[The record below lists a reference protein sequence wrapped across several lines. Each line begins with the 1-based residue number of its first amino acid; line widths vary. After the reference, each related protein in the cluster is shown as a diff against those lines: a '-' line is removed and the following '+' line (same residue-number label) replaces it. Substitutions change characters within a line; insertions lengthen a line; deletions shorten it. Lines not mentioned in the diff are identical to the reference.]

1 MNPKQAAQYDCELRN
16 IRGTFAA
23 EDITL
28 SKSTLDNLAR
38 IASGKV
44 SYQQV
49 LQELRTKYEKLG

>member
-1 MNPKQAAQYDCELRN
+1 MSPKQAVQYDSDLRN

-49 LQELRTKYEKLG
+49 LQELRTKYERLG